1 MNKNYLFSALII
13 SSALLWQSCGS
24 KDGAKQQQA
33 AAPGQMAIPVTTSTV
48 EKQIVSG
55 LKSYAASVVPLQEAD
70 LLAEVS
76 GYVTKIYVADGAAV
90 KKGQPLYE
98 IDRIRYQ
105 AAVDQAKANLEI
117 AKANLQRV
125 EKDLTRYQT
134 LAEQD
139 AIAKQ
144 TLDYAITD
152 VNNQKAQIQAAQ
164 AALTTAETNL
174 ERSIIRAPFSG
185 AVGISKV
192 RTGALVSPGTTLLN
206 TISAIDPIAVEF
218 QISEKE
224 IMEFAGYQSGQL
236 STDVTVSLPNN
247 TVYSHDGK
255 IATMD
260 RAVDPTT
267 GRLTIRASFSNPQN
281 ELRAGM
287 NVTMHVKSTTATEQ
301 LMIPFKAVQD
311 QLGVYNVYVVN
322 DSSLAELRPVEL
334 GLKVEDKVVV
344 NNGIEAG
351 DRIVVDGIMNVRNGA
366 KVTEKTAEQSTPQ
379 K

>member
-13 SSALLWQSCGS
+13 GSALFWQSCGS
-24 KDGAKQQQA
+24 KDGKQQQA
-33 AAPGQMAIPVTTSTV
+33 PAPGEMAIPVTTATV
-48 EKQIVSG
+48 GEQIVSG
-55 LKSYAASVVPLQEAD
+55 IKSYAASVVPLQETQII
-70 LLAEVS
+70 AEVS
-76 GYVTKIYVADGAAV
+76 GYITKTHVADGASVA
-90 KKGQPLYE
+90 KGQPLYE
-98 IDRIRYQ
+98 IDRVRYQ

-152 VNNQKAQIQAAQ
+152 VNNQKAQIQAAE
-164 AALTTAETNL
+164 AALTTAQTNL

-185 AVGISKV
+185 AIGISQV
-192 RTGALVSPGTTLLN
+192 RSGAMVNAGTTLLN
-206 TISAIDPIAVEF
+206 TISSIDPIAVEF

-224 IMEFAGYQSGQL
+224 IAEYAAYQSGKS
-236 STDVTVSLPNN
+236 STDITVSLPSNETYAHN
-247 TVYSHDGK
+247 GK
-255 IATMD
+255 ISTMD

-267 GRLTIRASFSNPQN
+267 GRLTVRATFRNPQN

-287 NVTMHVKSTTATEQ
+287 NLTMNVKSTSTTEQ
-301 LMIPFKAVQD
+301 LIIPFKAVQD

-322 DSSLAELRPVEL
+322 DSSQAEFRPVQL
-334 GLKVEDKVVV
+334 GLKLDDKVVV
-344 NNGIEAG
+344 NQGLEIG
-351 DRIVVDGIMNVRNGA
+351 DRIVVDGIINVRNGA
-366 KVTEKTAEQSTPQ
+366 KVVEKTAEQNAPQ

>member
-1 MNKNYLFSALII
+1 MNKNYLFSTLLIG
-13 SSALLWQSCGS
+13 SALFWQSCGS
-24 KDGAKQQQA
+24 NDQGQQHA
-33 AAPGQMAIPVTTSTV
+33 AAAGQMAIPVSTTTV
-48 EKQIVSG
+48 TQEIVSG
-55 LKSYAASVVPLQEAD
+55 TKSYAASVVPLQEAH
-70 LLAEVS
+70 LMAEVS
-76 GYVTKIYVADGAAV
+76 GYVTKIHVADGATV
-90 KKGQPLYE
+90 SKGQALYE
-98 IDRIRYQ
+98 IDRVRYQ

-134 LAEQD
+134 LSEQD

-144 TLDYAITD
+144 TLDYALTD
-152 VNNQKAQIQAAQ
+152 VNNQKAQVQAAQ
-164 AALTTAETNL
+164 AALTTAQTNL
-174 ERSIIRAPFSG
+174 ARSIIRAPFSG
-185 AVGISKV
+185 AVGISQV
-192 RTGALVSPGTTLLN
+192 RTGALVSPGATLLN

-224 IMEFAGYQSGQL
+224 ITEFAGYQSGKL
-236 STDVTVSLPNN
+236 ATDVTVSLPNN
-247 TVYSHDGK
+247 SIYGHNGK

-301 LMIPFKAVQD
+301 LTIPFKAVQD

-322 DSSLAELRPVEL
+322 DSSQAIARPVEL

-344 NNGIEAG
+344 NSGLEAG
-351 DRIVVDGIMNVRNGA
+351 ERIVVDGIMNVRNGA
-366 KVTEKTAEQSTPQ
+366 KVAETPAEQPTPQ
-379 K
+379 N

>member
-1 MNKNYLFSALII
+1 M
-13 SSALLWQSCGS
+13 
-24 KDGAKQQQA
+24 
-33 AAPGQMAIPVTTSTV
+33 
-48 EKQIVSG
+48 
-55 LKSYAASVVPLQEAD
+55 
-70 LLAEVS
+70 AEVS
-76 GYVTKIYVADGAAV
+76 GYVTKIHVADGATV
-90 KKGQPLYE
+90 SKGQALYE
-98 IDRIRYQ
+98 IDRVRYQ

-125 EKDLTRYQT
+125 EKDLARYQT
-134 LAEQD
+134 LSEQD

-144 TLDYAITD
+144 TLDYALTD

-164 AALTTAETNL
+164 AALTTAQTNL

-185 AVGISKV
+185 AVGISQV
-192 RTGALVSPGTTLLN
+192 RTGALVSPGVTMLN

-224 IMEFAGYQSGQL
+224 ITEFAGYQSGKL
-236 STDVTVSLPNN
+236 ATDVTVSLPNN
-247 TVYSHDGK
+247 SIYSHNGK

-287 NVTMHVKSTTATEQ
+287 NVTMHVKSTTETEQ
-301 LMIPFKAVQD
+301 LTIPFKAVQD

-322 DSSLAELRPVEL
+322 DSSQAIARPVEL

-344 NNGIEAG
+344 NNGLEAG
-351 DRIVVDGIMNVRNGA
+351 ERIVVDGIMNVRNGA
-366 KVTEKTAEQSTPQ
+366 KVAETPAEQPAPQ
-379 K
+379 N

>member
-13 SSALLWQSCGS
+13 GSALFWQSCGS
-24 KDGAKQQQA
+24 KDGKQQQA
-33 AAPGQMAIPVTTSTV
+33 PAPGEMAIPVTTATV
-48 EKQIVSG
+48 GEQIVSG
-55 LKSYAASVVPLQEAD
+55 IKSYAASVVPLQETQII
-70 LLAEVS
+70 AEVS
-76 GYVTKIYVADGAAV
+76 GYITKIHVADGASVA
-90 KKGQPLYE
+90 KGQPLYE
-98 IDRIRYQ
+98 IDRVRYQ

-152 VNNQKAQIQAAQ
+152 VNNQKAQIQATE
-164 AALTTAETNL
+164 AALTTAQTNL

-185 AVGISKV
+185 AIGISQV
-192 RTGALVSPGTTLLN
+192 RSGAMVNAGTTLLN
-206 TISAIDPIAVEF
+206 TISSIDPIAVEF

-224 IMEFAGYQSGQL
+224 IAEYAAYQSGKS
-236 STDVTVSLPNN
+236 STDITVSLPSNETYAHN
-247 TVYSHDGK
+247 GK
-255 IATMD
+255 ISTMD

-267 GRLTIRASFSNPQN
+267 GRLTVRATFRNPQN

-287 NVTMHVKSTTATEQ
+287 NLTMNVKSTSTTEQ
-301 LMIPFKAVQD
+301 LIIPFKAVQD

-322 DSSLAELRPVEL
+322 DSSQAEFRPVQL
-334 GLKVEDKVVV
+334 GLKLDDKVVV
-344 NNGIEAG
+344 NEGLEIG
-351 DRIVVDGIMNVRNGA
+351 DRIVVDGIINVRNGA
-366 KVTEKTAEQSTPQ
+366 KVVEKTAEQNAPQ